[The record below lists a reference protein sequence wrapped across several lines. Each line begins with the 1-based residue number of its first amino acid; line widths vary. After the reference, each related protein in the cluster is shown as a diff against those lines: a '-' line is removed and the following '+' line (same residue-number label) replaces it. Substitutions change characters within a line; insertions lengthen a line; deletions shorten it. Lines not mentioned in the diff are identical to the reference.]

1 VSTPFPSDSP
11 KPSSPSSP
19 SGVLGR
25 SGGSSSSQ
33 GADSGSRFTLGQR
46 LGLWCIS
53 WLGYL
58 LISLIGCTLRFESS
72 SEPGGV
78 PDGEFPAPFVV
89 GPFWHR
95 CVIPAAWYFRGRG
108 VAVMTSRSF
117 DGEYIARI
125 IELFGFVAVRGSSSR
140 GGSTALLGMNRA
152 LADGRRAAFT
162 IDGPRGPR
170 FMAKPGPVMLAR
182 MSGAPILCFY
192 LAVDRP
198 WILRSWDAMMI
209 PRPFSR
215 VHVRWTKLIYVPQD
229 ATDEQMNECHHR
241 MQDSLERARHDAVA
255 KLGALA
261 S

>member
-1 VSTPFPSDSP
+1 VSTTSTA
-11 KPSSPSSP
+11 
-19 SGVLGR
+19 
-25 SGGSSSSQ
+25 Q
-33 GADSGSRFTLGQR
+33 ATGARFTLGQR
-46 LGLWCIS
+46 VALNCIS

-58 LISLIGCTLRFESS
+58 LISLIGCTLRYEVS

-78 PDGEFPAPFVV
+78 SDGDGPPKFVI

-95 CVIPAAWYFRGRG
+95 AVIPATWYFRRQG

-125 IELFGFVAVRGSSSR
+125 IERFGFIAVRGSSSR
-140 GGSTALLGMNRA
+140 GGAGALLGMNRV
-152 LADGRRAAFT
+152 LANGHIAAFT

-170 FMAKPGPVMLAR
+170 FMAKPGPVLLAR

-192 LAVDRP
+192 LAVQRP
-198 WILRSWDAMMI
+198 WVLRSWDAMMI
-209 PRPFSR
+209 PRPFSK
-215 VHVRWTKLIYVPQD
+215 VHLRWTKLIYVPAGASD
-229 ATDEQMNECHHR
+229 TELNEFHHQ

-255 KLGALA
+255 ALGTGA